1 LLPICISVARH
12 VRHHLTLLNAIPAA
26 EQTGAVPAPVRAEA
40 QTDALPAAVAPQ
52 TADALPQAGRIDAP
66 AAGLAANIAAV
77 ADCTAAQ
84 AVKAEAPTLHWS
96 SALQARAVAH
106 DLHVRDPHRVRDR

>member
-1 LLPICISVARH
+1 
-12 VRHHLTLLNAIPAA
+12 
-26 EQTGAVPAPVRAEA
+26 VPAVE
-40 QTDALPAAVAPQ
+40 QVDAPPAAVAAL
-52 TADALPQAGRIDAP
+52 TADALSPGRIDAP

-84 AVKAEAPTLHWS
+84 AVKAKAPTLHWS